1 MSSAPQTPSTMR
13 PWIAVGLLALF
24 CQVLCADLLWMAGF
38 AVPHLT
44 SSSPPGPSPLVSA
57 LSDEDEVALLHRLAQ
72 ATTTAAAGGTISTA
86 HRSPRLAHEETQ
98 GYEDIKLLRKAHA
111 ASYEKATRSELS
123 IPPLGQPPASKRGS
137 GVVTAIGVDPIAE
150 EDTRLLWRKPTSS
163 GTSPGL
169 TGWHKEWAAQ
179 VRRNQAH
186 SKTSASYITAL
197 SVIIPVYNMEAT
209 IDRALGSVEA
219 SIAAFGKAMQQRY
232 QTDRVPVLCE
242 VIIFDDASTDGTQQ
256 AIAEFIN
263 PDLSKVDLG
272 FGAASPIH
280 FLPVID
286 AFVVRFLLLWTQCR
300 NSHLQYIWSTRF

>member
-1 MSSAPQTPSTMR
+1 MPPAPQAPPTIL

-57 LSDEDEVALLHRLAQ
+57 LSDQDEVALLHRLAE
-72 ATTTAAAGGTISTA
+72 ATTTAAAGGAISTA

-98 GYEDIKLLRKAHA
+98 GYEHMKLLRKAHA

-123 IPPLGQPPASKRGS
+123 IPPLGQQLPGNENDEIAPATPASKHGS
-137 GVVTAIGVDPIAE
+137 GVITAIAVDPIAE
-150 EDTRLLWRKPTSS
+150 EDTRLLWRKPSSS
-163 GTSPGL
+163 GTSPAL

-179 VRRNQAH
+179 VRRSQAQ
-186 SKTSASYITAL
+186 SKTPAPYITAL
-197 SVIIPVYNMEAT
+197 SVIIPVYNMETT

-232 QTDRVPVLCE
+232 RTHRVPVLCE
-242 VIIFDDASTDGTQQ
+242 VIIFDDASTDGTRQ

-263 PDLSKVDLG
+263 PDLSKFDLG

-280 FLPVID
+280 HF
-286 AFVVRFLLLWTQCR
+286 W
-300 NSHLQYIWSTRF
+300 